1 MVFNILLLAL
11 GVAGLTIAADRFVV
25 GAAQVAARLQ
35 VSTVVVGALIVG
47 FGTSAPEL
55 VVSTWATA
63 TGGAEG
69 TALAIG
75 NIVGSNVVNLTLVLA
90 IPTLVFGS
98 VRIEEG
104 VKRQAALSASGVT
117 VFAALLLLVEPSPWW
132 EGVLWGGVLLILT
145 VVALR
150 VVFRLGERFGGVPP
164 PDTTEGASPW
174 VWTVAGLIGT
184 VFFAALVV
192 WSATSIAHDLGWTGG
207 FVGFALVAVGTSL
220 PELVTALAAA
230 RRRESGLILGNLL
243 GSNLFNS
250 LLVGGAVF
258 LANPLANGPTPYDMK
273 SGLPRL
279 PLVFMV
285 ALSWGVIVFMTPWL
299 AWVRR
304 ASFTGPD
311 GKFSFMAPFRGFKG
325 LRGKI
330 VWQEAVVLLVAY
342 AGLVVWLASSFATV

>member
-1 MVFNILLLAL
+1 MVVHLLLL
-11 GVAGLTIAADRFVV
+11 TVGLAGLTIAADRFVL

-35 VSTVVVGALIVG
+35 VSTVVTGALIIG

-55 VVSTWATA
+55 VVSSLAVLTE
-63 TGGAEG
+63 GAEG
-69 TALAIG
+69 TSLAIG
-75 NIVGSNVVNLTLVLA
+75 NIVGSNVANLTLVLA

-117 VFAALLLLVEPSPWW
+117 VFAALLLSVEPS
-132 EGVLWGGVLLILT
+132 LSWGGVLLLLT